1 MVGYS
6 RNFGLSKATGEYILF
21 VDPDDY
27 CSNSLVEKT
36 LDKI

>member
-6 RNFGLSKATGEYILF
+6 RNVGLKKATGDYILF

-27 CSNSLVEKT
+27 CETTLVEKS
-36 LDKI
+36 LN